1 MPMHTSP
8 CSGASAEDWKNA
20 MHTDNAQK
28 RGKPFP
34 LGNRSGKGRPVGSRN
49 KTTLMLEQLLD
60 GEGEAIFAPSGITL
74 QSWPEVQRFVAV
86 RGKSNAIV
94 QSF

>member
-1 MPMHTSP
+1 METLR
-8 CSGASAEDWKNA
+8 
-20 MHTDNAQK
+20 K
-28 RGKPFP
+28 RGKPFAP
-34 LGNRSGKGRPVGSRN
+34 GNRVGKGRPPGSRN
-49 KTTLMLEQLLD
+49 KTTLMLEQVLD

-74 QSWPEVQRFVAV
+74 QSWPEVRRFVAV

>member
-1 MPMHTSP
+1 MDTLR
-8 CSGASAEDWKNA
+8 
-20 MHTDNAQK
+20 K
-28 RGKPFP
+28 RGKPFEP
-34 LGNRSGKGRPVGSRN
+34 GRRSSKGRPPGSRN
-49 KTTLMLEQLLD
+49 KTTLMLDQLLD

>member
-1 MPMHTSP
+1 MDITH
-8 CSGASAEDWKNA
+8 
-20 MHTDNAQK
+20 K
-28 RGKPFP
+28 RGRPFAP
-34 LGNRSGKGRPVGSRN
+34 SNRSSKGRPVGSRN